1 MQSRG
6 INRRDHL
13 LMFIFDYRQANG
25 YSPSVSE
32 MAQELGTVRSN
43 VHYHLRELQE
53 AGLIEYTR
61 GVARSWR
68 PLWAPPTS

>member
-6 INRRDHL
+6 INRRDQL
-13 LMFIFDYRQANG
+13 LLFIADYRAGHG

-32 MAQELGTVRSN
+32 IAKELGTVRSN

-53 AGLIEYTR
+53 ARLIEYTR

-68 PLWAPPTS
+68 PVGE